1 MKEWDSRYDAILYRE
16 HPVSPNHPSMPL
28 RERAAQFAAF
38 KALTGFEEEIEEA
51 GRYTA
56 SAVELDESRKEV
68 LDHRLQYLCEHP
80 ETEAEIIWFE
90 PDEKKEGG
98 RYRRSTG
105 AVRRIELLDGMIQ
118 LQSGEK
124 IPLSHLYDVQGEEFS
139 EP

>member
-56 SAVELDESRKEV
+56 SPVELDESRKEE
-68 LDHRLQYLCEHP
+68 LNRRLQYLCEHP
-80 ETEAEIIWFE
+80 ETEADIVWFE

-98 RYRRSTG
+98 HYRRSTG
-105 AVRRIELLDGMIQ
+105 AVRKIELLDGTIR
-118 LQSGEK
+118 LWSGER
-124 IPLSHLYDVQGEEFS
+124 IPLSRLYDIQGESFPEV
-139 EP
+139 